1 MLTFINLKRQRG
13 RPDAAEA
20 IQDRA
25 PSSEA
30 IASDRLIIIDPDRR
44 IAPVTSSTGSA
55 PERSNSSSR
64 WAQPIPRRTDENL
77 KHVHR
82 KIDRNLKSG
91 AAPVDN
97 TPMLDPESRQPRL
110 PGAPSLMARL
120 GQLAASGPAAAPAT
134 APPPDE
140 DDFLA
145 RANAER
151 LAKQWEDVTA
161 RLLRDFA
168 PDGGAEADRVLLHIT
183 EQRKELDSATVRDY
197 LPVLVDKAVRRLLDP
212 EEAGRRD

>member
-1 MLTFINLKRQRG
+1 MGSGTV
-13 RPDAAEA
+13 RP
-20 IQDRA
+20 
-25 PSSEA
+25 
-30 IASDRLIIIDPDRR
+30 IIIGPDRR

-64 WAQPIPRRTDENL
+64 WAQPVPRRTDENL

-91 AAPVDN
+91 GPFVDN
-97 TPMLDPESRQPRL
+97 APLLDPESRQPRL

-120 GQLAASGPAAAPAT
+120 GRLAAAAPAAAKAPAPT
-134 APPPDE
+134 SAPPPDE

-145 RANAER
+145 KAWAER
-151 LAKQWEDVTA
+151 MAKQWDDVTA

-168 PDGGAEADRVLLHIT
+168 PDGGAEADMVLRHIA
-183 EQRKELDSATVRDY
+183 EQRQELDSATVRDY
-197 LPVLVDKAVRRLLDP
+197 LPVLVDKTVRRLLDP
-212 EEAGRRD
+212 DGAGRA

>member
-1 MLTFINLKRQRG
+1 
-13 RPDAAEA
+13 
-20 IQDRA
+20 
-25 PSSEA
+25 
-30 IASDRLIIIDPDRR
+30 
-44 IAPVTSSTGSA
+44 VTSSTGSA

-64 WAQPIPRRTDENL
+64 WAQPVPRRTDENL

-91 AAPVDN
+91 GPVVDN
-97 TPMLDPESRQPRL
+97 SPVLDPESRQRRL

-120 GQLAASGPAAAPAT
+120 GQLAAAGPAAAGAAAPA
-134 APPPDE
+134 AAAQPDD

-168 PDGGAEADRVLLHIT
+168 PNGGADADQVLRHIA
-183 EQRKELDSATVRDY
+183 EQRRELDSATVRDY
-197 LPVLVDKAVRRLLDP
+197 LPVLVDKAVRRVLDP
-212 EEAGRRD
+212 DAAGRL

>member
-1 MLTFINLKRQRG
+1 M
-13 RPDAAEA
+13 
-20 IQDRA
+20 
-25 PSSEA
+25 
-30 IASDRLIIIDPDRR
+30 
-44 IAPVTSSTGSA
+44 TSSTGSA

-64 WAQPIPRRTDENL
+64 WAQPVVRRTDENL

-91 AAPVDN
+91 GPFVDN
-97 TPMLDPESRQPRL
+97 VPPLDPESRRPRL
-110 PGAPSLMARL
+110 PGAPGLMA
-120 GQLAASGPAAAPAT
+120 QLAAAGPAEAKVPVPAT

-140 DDFLA
+140 EDFLA
-145 RANAER
+145 KAWVER
-151 LAKQWEDVTA
+151 MAKQWEDVTA

-168 PDGGAEADRVLLHIT
+168 PNGGADADRVLRHIA

-212 EEAGRRD
+212 EAASQR

>member
-1 MLTFINLKRQRG
+1 M
-13 RPDAAEA
+13 
-20 IQDRA
+20 
-25 PSSEA
+25 
-30 IASDRLIIIDPDRR
+30 IASTPRSGEGPDTGSANVRLIIIGTDRR

-64 WAQPIPRRTDENL
+64 WAQPVPRRTDENL

-91 AAPVDN
+91 GPFVDN
-97 TPMLDPESRQPRL
+97 APLLDPESGRPRL

-120 GQLAASGPAAAPAT
+120 GQLAAPAPAATKAPAP
-134 APPPDE
+134 AKAPPDE

-168 PDGGAEADRVLLHIT
+168 PNGDADADRVLRLIA
-183 EQRKELDSATVRDY
+183 EQREELDSATVRDY

-212 EEAGRRD
+212 EV

>member
-1 MLTFINLKRQRG
+1 M
-13 RPDAAEA
+13 
-20 IQDRA
+20 
-25 PSSEA
+25 
-30 IASDRLIIIDPDRR
+30 IASTLRSGEGAKTGSANVRLIIIGTDRR

-91 AAPVDN
+91 GPLVDN
-97 TPMLDPESRQPRL
+97 APLLDPESGRPRL

-120 GQLAASGPAAAPAT
+120 GQLAATAPAATT

-168 PDGGAEADRVLLHIT
+168 PNGDPDADMVLRHIA

-212 EEAGRRD
+212 EV

>member
-1 MLTFINLKRQRG
+1 MIASTLH
-13 RPDAAEA
+13 
-20 IQDRA
+20 
-25 PSSEA
+25 SSEGSETGSA
-30 IASDRLIIIDPDRR
+30 NVRLIIIGTDRR

-64 WAQPIPRRTDENL
+64 WAQPVPRRTDENL

-91 AAPVDN
+91 GPFVDN
-97 TPMLDPESRQPRL
+97 APLLDPESGRPHL
-110 PGAPSLMARL
+110 PGAPNLMARL
-120 GQLAASGPAAAPAT
+120 GQLPATAPAPAT

-145 RANAER
+145 KANAER

-168 PDGGAEADRVLLHIT
+168 PNGAADADMVLRHIA
-183 EQRKELDSATVRDY
+183 EQRKELGSATVRDY

-212 EEAGRRD
+212 EAAGRWD

>member
-1 MLTFINLKRQRG
+1 
-13 RPDAAEA
+13 
-20 IQDRA
+20 
-25 PSSEA
+25 
-30 IASDRLIIIDPDRR
+30 
-44 IAPVTSSTGSA
+44 VTPSTGSA

-64 WAQPIPRRTDENL
+64 WAQPIQRRTDENL

-82 KIDRNLKSG
+82 KIDRNLKSD
-91 AAPVDN
+91 PLVDN
-97 TPMLDPESRQPRL
+97 SPRLDPESRRRSL
-110 PGAPSLMARL
+110 PGAPSMMARL
-120 GQLAASGPAAAPAT
+120 GQLATADPVEVKTHAPAT
-134 APPPDE
+134 APPPD

-168 PDGGAEADRVLLHIT
+168 PDGGADAESVLRHIA

-212 EEAGRRD
+212 EAADRRS

>member
-1 MLTFINLKRQRG
+1 MT
-13 RPDAAEA
+13 P
-20 IQDRA
+20 
-25 PSSEA
+25 P
-30 IASDRLIIIDPDRR
+30 
-44 IAPVTSSTGSA
+44 TGSA

-64 WAQPIPRRTDENL
+64 WAQPVPRRTDENL

-91 AAPVDN
+91 APLVDN
-97 TPMLDPESRQPRL
+97 GPLLDPESRQPRL
-110 PGAPSLMARL
+110 PGAPSLLAGLGRL
-120 GQLAASGPAAAPAT
+120 TASGPAAKAPA
-134 APPPDE
+134 APRDGDEDE

-161 RLLRDFA
+161 RLLRDLA
-168 PDGGAEADRVLLHIT
+168 PNGGADADRVLHHIA
-183 EQRKELDSATVRDY
+183 EQREGLDSATVRDY

-212 EEAGRRD
+212 EETGSRG